1 MVSFSWQ
8 PNILKYLPGLLMLPN
23 VSLGHYR
30 TLALFFVLRSRTLIW
45 NYIQKELEVA
55 LEIIQSVPHIT
66 DEESRGREELTCPR
80 SQNRLVTK
88 PALNNLFPQA
98 SIPSF

>member
-1 MVSFSWQ
+1 MVGFSWQ

-30 TLALFFVLRSRTLIW
+30 TLVLFFVLRSRTLIW
-45 NYIQKELEVA
+45 NYIQKEPEVA

-66 DEESRGREELTCPR
+66 DEEAEVEK
-80 SQNRLVTK
+80 N
-88 PALNNLFPQA
+88 
-98 SIPSF
+98 